1 MVDALGLGPCGE
13 TLGGSSP
20 LIRTK
25 FNTMAKSL
33 IEKQSDGT
41 IKLTITISKETAVKA
56 QEAAIAAAVKQADI
70 PGFRK
75 GTAPK
80 KVVEEKLNKDKL
92 KEDTLRDILPAA
104 YQEAVLEHNIRP
116 IMNPK
121 IHVDALEEGKDWVF
135 EALTCEAPTIEV
147 GDYKKGVKEVTAKS
161 KIIIPGKASGEA
173 GSSSAGQKPAF
184 EDIAKA
190 ILEVTTA
197 KIPSIL
203 IDQETD
209 RLLAQLLD
217 DIKKL
222 GLNLEQY
229 LASTKRTPDD
239 LRNEY
244 AKRATDDMTLEF
256 VLQKIAE
263 QEKITVED
271 KEIEEA
277 IQKAKSPAEK
287 QNLEGNRYLLAAI
300 LRQQKTLDF
309 LMGL

>member
-1 MVDALGLGPCGE
+1 M
-13 TLGGSSP
+13 
-20 LIRTK
+20 TK
-25 FNTMAKSL
+25 SK
-33 IEKQSDGT
+33 IERQEDGT
-41 IKLTITISKETAVKA
+41 IKLTITIPKDVASKA
-56 QEAAIAAAVKQADI
+56 QDEAIAAAVKQADV

-75 GTAPK
+75 GTAPR
-80 KVVEEKLNKDKL
+80 KVVEEKLDKNHL
-92 KEDTLRDILPAA
+92 KEDALRNILPAA
-104 YQEAVLEHNIRP
+104 YQEAILEHKIRP

-121 IHVDALEEGKDWVF
+121 IHVAELVENEDWVF

-147 GDYKKGVKEVTAKS
+147 GDYKKAVKEVTAKS
-161 KIIIPGKASGEA
+161 KIILPGKEEK
-173 GSSSAGQKPAF
+173 KPTF
-184 EDIAKA
+184 EEIAKA
-190 ILEVTTA
+190 ILEKTTA

-203 IDQETD
+203 IEQETD
-209 RLLAQLLD
+209 RLLSQLLD

-229 LASTKRTPDD
+229 LASTKRSPED
-239 LRNEY
+239 LRAEY

-263 QEKITVED
+263 NEKITVEE

>member
-1 MVDALGLGPCGE
+1 
-13 TLGGSSP
+13 
-20 LIRTK
+20 
-25 FNTMAKSL
+25 MAKST
-33 IEKQSDGT
+33 IDCQADGT
-41 IKLTITISKETAVKA
+41 IKLIITIPKESAVKA

-75 GTAPK
+75 GAAPK
-80 KVVEEKLNKDKL
+80 KVVEEKLNKDQL
-92 KEDTLRDILPAA
+92 KEDVLRDILPAA
-104 YQEAVLEHNIRP
+104 YQEAVLEHKIRP

-121 IHVDALEEGKDWVF
+121 IHVDALEDGKDWVF
-135 EALTCEAPTIEV
+135 EALTCEAPNIEI
-147 GDYKKGVKEVTAKS
+147 GDYRKGIKEVTAKS
-161 KIIIPGKASGEA
+161 KIILPGKEPH
-173 GSSSAGQKPAF
+173 KPTF

-190 ILEVTTA
+190 LLETAKA

-263 QEKITVED
+263 LEKITVED

-277 IQKAKSPAEK
+277 IQKAKSPVEK
-287 QNLEGNRYLLAAI
+287 QNLEGNKYLLAAI